1 MAFKQIGDLD
11 VFTSDD
17 DMSNGTSQT
26 MDQFRDFQSYVSK
39 IDKYGMKAGIV
50 KVVPPKEWL
59 VCRAFPVT

>member
-1 MAFKQIGDLD
+1 MACKQIGDLHIP
-11 VFTSDD
+11 TSDD
-17 DMSNGTSQT
+17 DSANETSQT